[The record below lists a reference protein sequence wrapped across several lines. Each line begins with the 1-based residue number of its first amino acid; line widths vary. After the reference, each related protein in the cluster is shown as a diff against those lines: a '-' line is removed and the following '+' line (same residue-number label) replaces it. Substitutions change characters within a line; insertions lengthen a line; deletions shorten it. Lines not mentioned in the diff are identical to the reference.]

1 MVTIYIKNKS
11 ELFEKVK
18 VALHNFKDFDV
29 TYKGKVVKVT
39 TSNDGFINL
48 TPHNQRLVWDSKYVD
63 DFLQEIVSDIKYSL
77 FKNKN
82 LIHITTITDTTGQK
96 KWFFDKRNGKLFYVY
111 DGKLFIKTAQDSPLY
126 DAVLR
131 DAEDR
136 FGINRIV
143 ITDTYRFCEEDLEQ
157 IKDTDIDPDYF
168 RKLFISRWKGK
179 TWNHNMAR
187 LLKVDMHYKYKVR
200 FNCDYCG
207 KESFFW
213 MTYNPM
219 AFTDH
224 WGPDFCCDK
233 CEAEWKEKYKKKTD
247 EQNRIFTEAA
257 KVKFQSIKPTFC
269 STNTK
274 LFDEKPMESPKDTI
288 FYVESMMRR
297 TRG

>member
-63 DFLQEIVSDIKYSL
+63 DFLQEIISDIKYSL

-82 LIHITTITDTTGQK
+82 LIHITTITDNTGQK

-111 DGKLFIKTAQDSPLY
+111 DGKLSIKTAQDSPLY

-143 ITDTYRFCEEDLEQ
+143 ITDNYRLCEEDLEQ

-233 CEAEWKEKYKKKTD
+233 CEAEWKKKYKKKTD

-269 STNTK
+269 STNNK
-274 LFDEKPMESPKDTI
+274 IFDEKPMESPKDTI